1 MQMQRDYYPGLY
13 YGADAA
19 AASAQRT
26 YLLLQRAHLGS
37 LIAAAV
43 VAIFISLSSG
53 ASVLWTYTA
62 MAILLAVGLLVFWV
76 GRSRQYDKVWFDC
89 RAIAESI
96 KSMTWRFMMR
106 TPPFHDASSS
116 DQGFVLQMREI
127 REARPDCQKH
137 LAGVAA
143 ASGAVIT
150 DFMRQVRDL
159 PFDQR
164 KSLYIQERLR
174 DQRSWYSSNAELNA
188 RTGDRWF
195 WATAGLQGSAIAAAI
210 IQAVAGG
217 IGFNIV
223 PVFTTWA
230 AAFAAWNQ
238 IKRHDELT
246 KTYSVPAQ
254 ELAELEAIAS
264 SLTAESDFPQLV
276 EQVEEAISRE
286 HTMWCARRDVMLP
299 RTITKAL

>member
-1 MQMQRDYYPGLY
+1 MQTQSEYYPGLY
-13 YGADAA
+13 RGADAA
-19 AASAQRT
+19 ASSAQRT

-43 VAIFISLSSG
+43 VGIFISLTTG
-53 ASVLWTYTA
+53 AAIVWTYTA
-62 MAILLAVGLLVFWV
+62 MAVVLAVGLLVFWV

-96 KSMTWRFMMR
+96 KSMAWRFMMR
-106 TPPFHDASSS
+106 TPPFHNASSA
-116 DQGFVLQMREI
+116 DQGFIFQMREI
-127 REARPDCQKH
+127 REARPDCHKH
-137 LAGVAA
+137 IAGVAA
-143 ASGAVIT
+143 ASGTAIT
-150 DFMRQVRDL
+150 DFMRQAREL

-174 DQRSWYSSNAELNA
+174 DQRSWYSSNATLNA
-188 RTGDRWF
+188 RNGDRWF
-195 WATAGLQGSAIAAAI
+195 WATAGLQGIAIAAAI

-217 IGFNIV
+217 VGFNIV
-223 PVFTTWA
+223 PGLTTWA

>member
-1 MQMQRDYYPGLY
+1 MHTQRDCYPSLY
-13 YGADAA
+13 YSADAA

-37 LIAAAV
+37 LVAAAV
-43 VAIFISLSSG
+43 TGIFVSLATGAAIS
-53 ASVLWTYTA
+53 WTFAA
-62 MAILLAVGLLVFWV
+62 MAILLAGGLLVFWV

-106 TPPFHDASSS
+106 TPPFDNASSA
-116 DQGFVLQMREI
+116 DDGFILQMREI

-137 LAGVAA
+137 LAAAAA
-143 ASGAVIT
+143 ASGTVIT
-150 DFMRQVRDL
+150 DFMRQVRGL
-159 PFDQR
+159 SFDQR

-174 DQRSWYSSNAELNA
+174 DQKFWYSRNAQLNA
-188 RTGDRWF
+188 RNGERLF
-195 WATAGLQGSAIAAAI
+195 WATAGLQGGAMAAAI

-238 IKRHDELT
+238 MKRYDELT
-246 KTYSVPAQ
+246 KAYSVPAQ

-264 SLTAESDFPQLV
+264 SLAAEGDFPQLV

-286 HTMWCARRDVMLP
+286 HTMWCARRDVMLAQ
-299 RTITKAL
+299 TTTKAP